1 MLAPAWKRTSFKVLM
16 GSNNA
21 RLMALFHQQ
30 QLGLYADQSETKAHW
45 FEHVVF
51 ADHCWDNLDCG
62 RLDGSIHLDTFALAI
77 QNLLYILTHTEFFH
91 FWMEPQ
97 PINDSTTAH
106 PTSDSTPDRH
116 DFVNQVRQSM

>member
-77 QNLLYILTHTEFFH
+77 QNLTLY
-91 FWMEPQ
+91 P
-97 PINDSTTAH
+97 DAH
-106 PTSDSTPDRH
+106 RVLPLLDGAIAHQRPDHRPSH
-116 DFVNQVRQSM
+116 QRQYPR